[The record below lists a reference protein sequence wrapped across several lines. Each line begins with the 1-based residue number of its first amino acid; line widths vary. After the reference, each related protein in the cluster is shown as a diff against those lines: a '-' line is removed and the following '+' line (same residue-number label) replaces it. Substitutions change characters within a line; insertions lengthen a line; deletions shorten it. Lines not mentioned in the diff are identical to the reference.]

1 MKYILKFHKNI
12 CIIHKYTMKENNQ
25 FVKKYEN
32 IRVNKRNLKVLKL
45 FKDL

>member
-1 MKYILKFHKNI
+1 MKYILKLHKNI

-32 IRVNKRNLKVLKL
+32 IRVNKKNLKFLKL